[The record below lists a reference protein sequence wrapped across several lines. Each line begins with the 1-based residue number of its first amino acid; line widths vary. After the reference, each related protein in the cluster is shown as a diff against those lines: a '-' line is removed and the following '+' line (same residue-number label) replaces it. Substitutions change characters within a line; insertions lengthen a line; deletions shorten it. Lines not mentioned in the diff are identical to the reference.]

1 MDRSRIRV
9 AAVSCAIACGAMVA
23 GPAVVGSAVASADDL
38 FGIDIDIFGQDD
50 KKSDHA
56 DVVVGV
62 GQPQFGGVSGA
73 GPRRGGAR
81 RAPNLAPVPTAPST
95 RSIVIRAEHP
105 ASVPAAP
112 VAPAPVIVPPV
123 VPPPPVVVPLAPAP
137 APSPLAPAPSP
148 AAPPSPVIQQPRTN
162 HQPALADS
170 LSPQAIPESFR
181 VGYADYLRAADVTY
195 LLAVALPGV
204 AGILAFTAAGGVV
217 GYRQAR
223 AAQALPPAGI
233 ARFLQ

>member
-148 AAPPSPVIQQPRTN
+148 PSRGP
-162 HQPALADS
+162 
-170 LSPQAIPESFR
+170 
-181 VGYADYLRAADVTY
+181 
-195 LLAVALPGV
+195 
-204 AGILAFTAAGGVV
+204 AFTGDPAAAH
-217 GYRQAR
+217 Q
-223 AAQALPPAGI
+223 PPAG
-233 ARFLQ
+233 AR

>member
-1 MDRSRIRV
+1 
-9 AAVSCAIACGAMVA
+9 MVA

-112 VAPAPVIVPPV
+112 VAPAPVIM
-123 VPPPPVVVPLAPAP
+123 
-137 APSPLAPAPSP
+137 
-148 AAPPSPVIQQPRTN
+148 
-162 HQPALADS
+162 
-170 LSPQAIPESFR
+170 
-181 VGYADYLRAADVTY
+181 
-195 LLAVALPGV
+195 
-204 AGILAFTAAGGVV
+204 
-217 GYRQAR
+217 
-223 AAQALPPAGI
+223 PPAGGAAPTRRRPVGTS
-233 ARFLQ
+233 ARAVAVGARTVARGAGFTGDPAAAHQPPAGAR